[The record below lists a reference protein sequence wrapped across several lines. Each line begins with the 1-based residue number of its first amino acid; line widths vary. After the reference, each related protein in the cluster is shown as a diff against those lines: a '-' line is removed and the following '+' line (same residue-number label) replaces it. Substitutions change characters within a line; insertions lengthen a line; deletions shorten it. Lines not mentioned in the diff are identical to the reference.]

1 MSRWTVEQ
9 AKDWYARFPWIVG
22 CNFLPSTAVNQLE
35 MWQVDTYDT
44 ETIEREIRWAEDL
57 GFNALRVYLHDLLW
71 THDREGLICRIED
84 FLSRSDRHGMKV
96 VLVLFDDCH
105 RPDPQAGRQPLPVRG
120 IHNSEWKQSPGK
132 KRVLE
137 FAKETVSESEKIR
150 LKDYVQGVLT
160 RFSGDKRILLWD
172 IYNEPGQNGY
182 GDTSFNLLRHTWA
195 WAREVRPS
203 QPLTSCLE
211 GAVGEQI
218 LEHNRQNSDIL
229 TFHSYDSKKLE
240 QLLQQYTEQND
251 HRPVICTEYMAREL
265 GTTFEFSLPLFL
277 QYKVGCFN
285 WGLVAGKSQTHFNW
299 ASVEHMEAL
308 KNSGQFLHPENPIPE
323 PTLWFHDIFRRDGTP
338 FDSNEVEFIRTTIFA
353 QNRKQPAAT

>member
-22 CNFLPSTAVNQLE
+22 CNFLPSNAVNQLE
-35 MWQVDTYDT
+35 MWQADTFDLD
-44 ETIEREIRWAEDL
+44 TIEREISWAEGL

-71 THDREGLICRIED
+71 TDDRQGLIRRLEE
-84 FLSRSDRHGMKV
+84 FLTLADRHRMKAL
-96 VLVLFDDCH
+96 LVLFDDCH
-105 RPDPQAGRQPLPVRG
+105 RPDPQSGRQPLPVRG

-132 KRVLE
+132 KQVMA
-137 FAKETVSESEKIR
+137 FAEGTVSESGKKR

-160 RFSGDKRILLWD
+160 RFSGDERILMWD

-182 GDTSFNLLRHTWA
+182 GDTSYNLLRHTWQ
-195 WAREVRPS
+195 WAREARPS

-211 GAVGEQI
+211 GAVGDRI
-218 LEHNRQNSDIL
+218 LELNRQSSDIL
-229 TFHSYDSKKLE
+229 TFHSYDSTKLE
-240 QLLQQYTEQND
+240 PLLKQYTEQND

-277 QYKVGCFN
+277 KYHVGCFN

-299 ASVEHMEAL
+299 ASVEHMASL
-308 KNSGQFLHPENPIPE
+308 KKNGEFIQPEHPIPE
-323 PTLWFHDIFRRDGTP
+323 PALWFHDIFRQNGTP
-338 FDSNEVEFIRTTIFA
+338 YDQAEVKFIRTMIHA
-353 QNRKQPAAT
+353 QDRKHPAAM